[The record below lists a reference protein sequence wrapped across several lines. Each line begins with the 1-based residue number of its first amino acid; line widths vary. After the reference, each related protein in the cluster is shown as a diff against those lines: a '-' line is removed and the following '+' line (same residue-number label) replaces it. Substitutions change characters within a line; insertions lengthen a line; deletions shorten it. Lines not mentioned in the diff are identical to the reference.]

1 MKKNIVVAAIFGGLA
16 VVLGAFAAHGLKAKL
31 DANSLSVFETA
42 VKYQFYHTL
51 ALLMLIAV
59 KEQVA
64 EQWMKYSANCFL
76 IGIVLFSGSLYLL
89 STTSITGLSASWLG
103 PITPLGGLFFIVG
116 WACLAVGAVKKSY

>member
-1 MKKNIVVAAIFGGLA
+1 MKKIILFAAVLGGLA

-42 VKYQFYHTL
+42 VKYQFYHAL
-51 ALLMLIAV
+51 ALLLLVAI

-64 EQWMKYSANCFL
+64 EKWLKYSSNCFL

-89 STTSITGLSASWLG
+89 STASITGFSASWLG
-103 PITPLGGLFFIVG
+103 PITPLGGLFFIIG
-116 WACLAVGAVKKSY
+116 WTSLAIGAVKKA